1 MTSVSKGDHP
11 GEASVN
17 MPPII
22 DMDQTNLSCI
32 YCTLNFITDLPKKL
46 QKTPFVR
53 FDQPFWLKAIEIVY
67 SSNFSII
74 FLLGGFDTMMSV
86 AGNIGTLMHGSGL
99 EAALDCIYDKVTIS
113 HFLSGKAIATALQA
127 HFLVESFRMTLL
139 LKLFFLIIQIHLK
152 YPVSLKPLVK
162 MTNFHL
168 MMKARLRRRLRT
180 I

>member
-1 MTSVSKGDHP
+1 
-11 GEASVN
+11 
-17 MPPII
+17 
-22 DMDQTNLSCI
+22 
-32 YCTLNFITDLPKKL
+32 
-46 QKTPFVR
+46 
-53 FDQPFWLKAIEIVY
+53 
-67 SSNFSII
+67 
-74 FLLGGFDTMMSV
+74 MMSF

-99 EAALDCIYDKVTIS
+99 EVALDCIYDKVTIS
-113 HFLSGKAIATALQA
+113 NLLSGKAIATALEA
-127 HFLVESFRMTLL
+127 HFLVESSRMTLL